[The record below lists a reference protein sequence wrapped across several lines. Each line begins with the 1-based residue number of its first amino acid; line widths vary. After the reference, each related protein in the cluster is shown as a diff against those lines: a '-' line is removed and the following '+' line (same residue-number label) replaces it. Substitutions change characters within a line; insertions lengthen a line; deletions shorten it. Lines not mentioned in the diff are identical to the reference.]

1 MARHCGSL
9 SRSLFSAARTIPTR
23 SSSQPISPPS
33 LRSHLL
39 HSRRPLNSL
48 PSSIGPLGCTYSMLP
63 LHSAVA
69 SVRLTSRITVESRAF
84 CELSQGT

>member
-1 MARHCGSL
+1 MARRCGSL

-23 SSSQPISPPS
+23 SSSQPS

-48 PSSIGPLGCTYSMLP
+48 PSTMGPLGCAYSMLP
-63 LHSAVA
+63 WHTAVA
-69 SVRLTSRITVESRAF
+69 SVRLTSRISVESRAF